1 MGASAILV
9 SFIFEPELRLGIWTG
24 LAAAWMAQLAAF
36 GALLA
41 AARREARLL
50 VAGWS
55 AGTVVRLAAIGAVAG
70 LILGG
75 IIALPIAPTLI
86 ALVATLFVLLLLEPA
101 VFRYGLEGR

>member
-9 SFIFEPELRLGIWTG
+9 SFAFEPELRLGIWTG
-24 LAAAWMAQLAAF
+24 LAAAWVAQLAAF

-55 AGTVVRLAAIGAVAG
+55 AGTVARLAAIAGLAG

-75 IIALPIAPTLI
+75 VVALPIAPTLI
-86 ALVATLFVLLLLEPA
+86 ALVAALFVLLLLEPA
-101 VFRYGLEGR
+101 IFRYGFAGR